1 MSRLLGI
8 LALLAIMGAGVF
20 IGLRETGVIEGGSV
34 VGSGDTTTSSS
45 RRGAGTSSSTTKTTS
60 TSTTTSEAASGTSAT
75 NASTSSTVAGVTA
88 TATSA
93 STTTSSP
100 RGAVPDCGRGVARAV
115 AGVTTVEGA
124 FELIA
129 TVRNEADRA
138 VEIDSLVVRATYPGP
153 RTATYPSDAT
163 KFAGA
168 RIDPG
173 EEVTFAIRESR
184 AAEAPTSFEVA
195 EFSYHTADLP
205 QCRSS

>member
-8 LALLAIMGAGVF
+8 LALLAILGAGVF

-34 VGSGDTTTSSS
+34 LGNGGSSTSSS
-45 RRGAGTSSSTTKTTS
+45 VRGAGTSSSTTTTTA
-60 TSTTTSEAASGTSAT
+60 TSTTTSKAGTAT
-75 NASTSSTVAGVTA
+75 SASTSSTVAGA
-88 TATSA
+88 TTTLPTA
-93 STTTSSP
+93 STTTTLP
-100 RGAVPDCGRGVARAV
+100 RGSVPDCGRGVARAV

-124 FELIA
+124 YEVTA

-138 VEIDSLVVRATYPGP
+138 VEVDTLVVRATYPGP

-163 KFAGA
+163 KFAGT

-173 EEVTFAIRESR
+173 EEVTFAMRESR
-184 AAEAPTSFEVA
+184 GAEAPTSFEVA

-205 QCRSS
+205 QCKSS